1 MNEEKTIFG
10 KIIDAEIPCY
20 KIYEDDKCIVILD
33 KFPETKGKT
42 LVITKKPIDYVFDLE
57 DELYEHVLKISKKI
71 VKVLDKTFKPKR
83 TCMVIEGFEIPHA
96 HIKLYPVY
104 EENLVISGGQELKDE
119 EAEKLLEEI
128 KSNL

>member
-10 KIIDAEIPCY
+10 KIIDGEIPCY

-119 EAEKLLEEI
+119 EAEKILEEI

>member
-10 KIIDAEIPCY
+10 KIIDGEIPCY